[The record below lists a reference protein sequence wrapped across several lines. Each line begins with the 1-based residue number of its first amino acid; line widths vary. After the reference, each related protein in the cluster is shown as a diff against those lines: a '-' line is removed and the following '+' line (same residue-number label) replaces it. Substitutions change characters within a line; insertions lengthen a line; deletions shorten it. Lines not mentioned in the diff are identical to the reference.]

1 MNSGT
6 MDNWNIIGEFCKL
19 GYKLWGHFLSISH
32 FGPQLSLLSK
42 PVSRSWNCMFHP
54 QKSRITLMNQEGILR
69 KKTLGLPSKLSTTL
83 TENIAEKVGSRRHFS
98 VIRPCYTAIH
108 LRRSTVL
115 GWRFIT
121 AAGWDHF
128 TLFIEAN
135 PLMLRC
141 LRMTGWRWSSL

>member
-69 KKTLGLPSKLSTTL
+69 KKHWDSIQAINHPYRKYSRKSWIKKAFFCDPSMLYCHPP
-83 TENIAEKVGSRRHFS
+83 TEIDGS
-98 VIRPCYTAIH
+98 
-108 LRRSTVL
+108 